1 MPETPKRIF
10 VTDCEGPITKNDN
23 AAELAEAFIPDGGN
37 FFRKISL
44 YDDYLAEVARKD
56 GYTAG
61 DTLKLI
67 LPFFKAFGLDDRSM
81 KKFSRRNIQ
90 MIPLADSVL
99 RKILELARA
108 YIVSTSYAPYIQ
120 GVCDVISFPVRFT
133 FSTQLTL
140 DAYDLS
146 DTEKNVI
153 RAAHKWILEL
163 PDIKIPKGAQTSSDL
178 AQSDLD
184 VIGRL
189 DQFFWSEV
197 TNLDIYALVES
208 VNPVGGHEK
217 AEAVRE
223 IVEAEETDIE
233 NIVYVGDSITDIE
246 AFRLVRSE
254 GGLAVSFNGNHWAV
268 KEAMIALTANN
279 ALPIEW
285 IATAFISHG
294 LGSLTDL
301 MIQQVTDEN
310 FLEISETSARI
321 RKTVRTEKI
330 GTLG

>member
-1 MPETPKRIF
+1 MR
-10 VTDCEGPITKNDN
+10 
-23 AAELAEAFIPDGGN
+23 
-37 FFRKISL
+37 
-44 YDDYLAEVARKD
+44 
-56 GYTAG
+56 
-61 DTLKLI
+61 
-67 LPFFKAFGLDDRSM
+67 
-81 KKFSRRNIQ
+81 FS
-90 MIPLADSVL
+90 
-99 RKILELARA
+99 
-108 YIVSTSYAPYIQ
+108 
-120 GVCDVISFPVRFT
+120 
-133 FSTQLTL
+133 
-140 DAYDLS
+140 LS
-146 DTEKNVI
+146 DTEKDVI
-153 RAAHKWILEL
+153 RSAHKGILEL

-178 AQSDLD
+178 AQSDMD
-184 VIGRL
+184 VIERL

-233 NIVYVGDSITDIE
+233 NIVYVGDSITDVE

-285 IATAFISHG
+285 VATAFISHG
-294 LGSLTDL
+294 LDSLTDL

-310 FLEISETSARI
+310 LLEISENSARI